1 MRLSYTALKTF
12 QRCRFA
18 FRLRYHYSLP
28 SRPRPRM
35 QLSQTLHA
43 ALAAFHQD
51 LQKHHEGV
59 SRDLNPPSGSLE
71 TLLVYWDRDGLS
83 PHRLLSNAQYQEGR
97 QLLIR
102 YWEAH
107 GGRFLRPLLVE
118 APFTFRVGPF
128 RLRGRFDR
136 VDELED
142 GHEMIDYKLSR
153 RGSLPPDPLQLYLYQ
168 LGLHAETGCTASRL
182 SFYDIRSNRK
192 STIEAGDPEESAA
205 RIRGLC
211 RAISAERR
219 FEPSEGAWCDSCD
232 HQEYCPAMIGHPRPV
247 LAVRRPEQLDLA
259 VGW

>member
-12 QRCRFA
+12 QQCRFA
-18 FRLRYHYSLP
+18 FRLRYHCGLS

-35 QLSQTLHA
+35 RLSQAIHA

-51 LQKHHEGV
+51 LQRPHEAIA
-59 SRDLNPPSGSLE
+59 RDQDPPSDSLE
-71 TLLVYWDRDGLS
+71 ALLVCWDREGRS
-83 PHRLLSNAQYQEGR
+83 PHRLLSTVQYQEGR

-153 RGSLPPDPLQLYLYQ
+153 RGLLPPDPLQLHLYQ
-168 LGLHAETGCTASRL
+168 LGLHAETGFTASRL
-182 SFYDIRSNRK
+182 SFYDLRSNRK
-192 STIEAGDPEESAA
+192 STIETCDPEESTA

-219 FEPSEGAWCDSCD
+219 FESSEGVWCDSCD
-232 HQEYCPAMIGHPRPV
+232 HREYCPAMTAHPRLVSAWP
-247 LAVRRPEQLDLA
+247 RPQQLDLA